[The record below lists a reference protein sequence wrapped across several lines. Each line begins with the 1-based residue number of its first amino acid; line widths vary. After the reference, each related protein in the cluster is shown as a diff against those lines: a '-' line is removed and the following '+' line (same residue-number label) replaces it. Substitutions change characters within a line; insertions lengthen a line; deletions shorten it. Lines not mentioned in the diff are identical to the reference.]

1 MKSMTGYGRADVSK
15 DKNTVSVEITA
26 VNSRKQ
32 AEMRFTMPRE
42 LASMESQ
49 FRKIVQK
56 NVSRGNLNITICYQL
71 DAENSEAM
79 SGLDYKKALQVA
91 EQLKRLAS
99 DAILTQGPL
108 IGDILTI
115 PGVLNTQNI
124 LIPDILLEL
133 IPQALEQALKKLC
146 EMRIKEGEELKKDLL
161 LRGENVGQFVNAI
174 EAQGGEALIQQQ
186 KRLKERIKKLGVE
199 LTMDDER
206 LAKELVFYAERS
218 DITEEVVRLKSHL
231 QQYTELLNSEHNPGR
246 NLDFLGQEM
255 NREIT
260 TLSSKTVDLSIAQY
274 AFKLK
279 SEIAK
284 IREQVLNIE

>member
-1 MKSMTGYGRADVSK
+1 MKSMTGYGRADVQK
-15 DKNTVSVEITA
+15 EKNTVSVEITA

-32 AEMRFTMPRE
+32 VEMRFTMPRE
-42 LASMESQ
+42 LSGMELQ
-49 FRKIVQK
+49 FRKIIQK
-56 NVSRGNLNITICYQL
+56 DVSRGNLNITIAYQL

-91 EQLKRLAS
+91 EQLKRFAS

-108 IGDILTI
+108 ISDILTI

-124 LIPDILLEL
+124 SIPDILLEL
-133 IPQALEQALKKLC
+133 IPQALEQALEKLR
-146 EMRIKEGEELKKDLL
+146 EMRIKEGDELKKDLL
-161 LRGENVGQFVNAI
+161 LRGENVQRLVAAI
-174 EAQGGEALIQQQ
+174 DAQGGEALIQQQ
-186 KRLKERIKKLGVE
+186 KRLKERINNLGVE

-206 LAKELVFYAERS
+206 LAKEIIFYAERA

-231 QQYTELLNSEHNPGR
+231 QQYIDLLNSEKNPGR

-260 TLSSKTVDLSIAQY
+260 TLSSKTADLSIAQY
-274 AFKLK
+274 AFQLK